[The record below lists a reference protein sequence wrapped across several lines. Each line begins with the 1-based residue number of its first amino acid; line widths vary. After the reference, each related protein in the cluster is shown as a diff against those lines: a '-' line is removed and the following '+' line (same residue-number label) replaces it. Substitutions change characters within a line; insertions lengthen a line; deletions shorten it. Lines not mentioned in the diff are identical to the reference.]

1 MNTNLCSAALAT
13 VPAAH
18 VSAQY
23 KHVRTLDLIAPL
35 LDAGWLVDS
44 QLVTKCA
51 HPEHAKHALKLS
63 HPKIGGA
70 GEYRPQIVI
79 SNGSNGDAKLKVSAG
94 LWRFACAN
102 GIVVGSALLTAA
114 VSHRGKDL
122 QARAV
127 AAVESVA
134 DRLPALDETVA
145 LWQTRKLSD
154 ATKMEFARRAAA
166 IRWDVSESLTVNLDD
181 MISVQRYAD
190 YNNDLWSIFNRVQE
204 ATIKGG
210 VRVTRRVNGLSGSLQ
225 WSRDQNR
232 YVITEG
238 PNFVTRTS
246 ETRAVTAI
254 EANLKIN
261 TSLWNLAEE
270 FSHS

>member
-127 AAVESVA
+127 AAVETVA
-134 DRLPALDETVA
+134 DRLPSLTETVA
-145 LWQTRKLSD
+145 RWSSKTLSD
-154 ATKMEFARRAAA
+154 ATQIEFARRAAA
-166 IRWDVSESLTVNLDD
+166 LRWDTSEALTVNLSDLSASRRYDD
-181 MISVQRYAD
+181 HGD
-190 YNNDLWSIFNRVQE
+190 NLWLTFNRVQE
-204 ATIKGG
+204 SLINGG
-210 VRVTRRVNGLSGSLQ
+210 VRVTRRVNGLSGALE
-225 WSRDQNR
+225 WSRGQNR

-261 TSLWNLAEE
+261 TALWNLAEE
-270 FSHS
+270 FSNS